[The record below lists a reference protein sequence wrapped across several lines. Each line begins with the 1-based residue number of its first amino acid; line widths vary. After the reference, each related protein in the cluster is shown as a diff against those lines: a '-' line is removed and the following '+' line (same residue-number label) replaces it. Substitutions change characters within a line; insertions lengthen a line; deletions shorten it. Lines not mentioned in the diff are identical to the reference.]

1 MDGDGADAGAAA
13 VAHRRRRT
21 WNGVGV
27 VPTTPTTWRG
37 QGRAACEGAR
47 EERLAEDAALGRNE
61 ARARHARLATNDAD
75 RTAIG
80 ALHV

>member
-1 MDGDGADAGAAA
+1 VDGDGADAGAAA

-21 WNGVGV
+21 WIGV
-27 VPTTPTTWRG
+27 VPTTPTTWRE
-37 QGRAACEGAR
+37 GRAAYDCAR
-47 EERLAEDAALGRNE
+47 EERLAEDAALGRND

-80 ALHV
+80 ARGV